1 MNTKDE
7 VVQQAEHT
15 CDTEK
20 WAKKNSFK
28 IHEFLEK
35 NKIIKG

>member
-20 WAKKNSFK
+20 RAKKKQFQNS
-28 IHEFLEK
+28 
-35 NKIIKG
+35 

>member
-7 VVQQAEHT
+7 FVQQAEHT

-20 WAKKNSFK
+20 KAKKKASKFMNF
-28 IHEFLEK
+28 
-35 NKIIKG
+35 

>member
-15 CDTEK
+15 CDKEK
-20 WAKKNSFK
+20 RAKKKQFQNS
-28 IHEFLEK
+28 
-35 NKIIKG
+35 